1 MAKQTGNKVGI
12 ARLDPRILPSNKPNQ
27 TLDQEFHFADEF
39 DPKLSTELKL
49 YEEQQ
54 HHIKSSN
61 LSKEEEQR
69 LFEMNVEARK
79 IYRWSHQEDFKQQ
92 REGRIMHMNQFM
104 RLLKRALPAGI
115 TAWLSDKGGMAKTLG
130 LYVGHSGML
139 GPICETKHERGG
151 VHYVTYIQVPFLQE
165 YEELYFDRYDVP
177 LGSKRRGWR
186 TVLLNLI
193 EQRVITEKAAHREF
207 GDPAPGPVSLRYRE
221 YLQYL
226 RTKKLI

>member
-1 MAKQTGNKVGI
+1 MKASNRVGI
-12 ARLDPRILPSNKPNQ
+12 ARLDPRILPSNKPKE

-39 DPKLSTELKL
+39 DEKLALELKL

-54 HHIKSSN
+54 HHVKSSN

-79 IYRWSHQEDFKQQ
+79 IYRWAHQEDFKQQ
-92 REGRIMHMNQFM
+92 REGKIIHYFEFM
-104 RLLKRALPAGI
+104 RRLKRALPAGI

-130 LYVGHSGML
+130 LYVGHPGML
-139 GPICETKHERGG
+139 GPVCATKHKSGD
-151 VHYVTYIQVPFLQE
+151 VHYVTYVQVPYMQE
-165 YEELYFDRYDVP
+165 YEELHFDRYDVP

-193 EQRVITEKAAHREF
+193 EQKVITEKAAHREF

-221 YLQYL
+221 YLHYL
-226 RTKKLI
+226 RNKKLV